1 MPTYTFKNISTGK
14 VWEETISISAR
25 DEMVKDPN
33 IQQIIDEA
41 PAMSYKGTRTK
52 PDSGFRDVLNAS
64 SQSIEAPT
72 STHFRITSVNVEKIN
87 KKRKKNSTTKW

>member
-1 MPTYTFKNISTGK
+1 MTSSTIIINNHMPTYTFKNISTGK

-52 PDSGFRDVLNAS
+52 PDSGFRDVLK
-64 SQSIEAPT
+64 
-72 STHFRITSVNVEKIN
+72 RIKSKHRGSNIN
-87 KKRKKNSTTKW
+87 TF